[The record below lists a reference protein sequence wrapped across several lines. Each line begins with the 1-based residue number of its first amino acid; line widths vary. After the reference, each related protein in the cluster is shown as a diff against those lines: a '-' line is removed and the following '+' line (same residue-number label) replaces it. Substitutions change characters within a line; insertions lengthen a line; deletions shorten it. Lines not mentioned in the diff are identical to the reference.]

1 MLDLSS
7 ILAAVPTP
15 QELSDKVTLDSS
27 VLSEQFYFYTVTIMW
42 LIHVGFMSYETGV
55 ARRKNLMTTA
65 MKNILTIAVVT
76 PTFYY
81 FGWWIYGCFSKGI
94 IPFTPG
100 DFIHSAHASEQ
111 RDGQLLLDDV
121 SVVGKLG
128 PEPDRPHLGRLLGCI
143 PALLVDD
150 RVDHVGCDHRA
161 RPTLRLSPPRLPA
174 RLGDLDPR
182 RLVGLERVRVPQ
194 HALGLPR
201 LDRRPR
207 RARRRRAH
215 SRSACC

>member
-1 MLDLSS
+1 MGGTLGAGLSS
-7 ILAAVPTP
+7 ILAAVPTT

-94 IPFTPG
+94 VPFTPG

-111 RDGQLLLDDV
+111 AMANFC
-121 SVVGKLG
+121 STTYPWSANLG
-128 PEPDRPHLGRLLGCI
+128 PNLTDHISGVFWAAFLLFSWTTVRSSSVPD
-143 PALLVDD
+143 
-150 RVDHVGCDHRA
+150 
-161 RPTLRLSPPRLPA
+161 SPPISSSPA
-174 RLGDLDPR
+174 CS
-182 RLVGLERVRVPQ
+182 
-194 HALGLPR
+194 
-201 LDRRPR
+201 
-207 RARRRRAH
+207 AR
-215 SRSACC
+215 